1 MNTRALEELFAKS
14 SSRSAEIVDQISVS
28 VLEIY
33 CEQIRDLLAAD
44 VTGGP
49 KLEVR
54 VGPLLRLLGPL
65 LRLLKL

>member
-33 CEQIRDLLAAD
+33 CEQMRDLLD
-44 VTGGP
+44 P
-49 KLEVR
+49 SNDS
-54 VGPLLRLLGPL
+54 
-65 LRLLKL
+65 LKVMLV